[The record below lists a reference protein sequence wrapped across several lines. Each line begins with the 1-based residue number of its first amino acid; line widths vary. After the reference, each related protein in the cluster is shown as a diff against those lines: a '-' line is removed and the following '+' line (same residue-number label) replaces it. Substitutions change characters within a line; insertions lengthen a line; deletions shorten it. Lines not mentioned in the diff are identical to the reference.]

1 MKSITL
7 VRHGKSSWELDV
19 SDALR
24 PLKIRGVNDAKLVAN
39 QFVKLNELPN
49 FIYSSSAVRAFST
62 CKIFLEVFNLSE
74 DSVCVTDELYDFG
87 GERVVNFIKRLSSNY
102 NSVMLFGHNHAF
114 TSIANIFGD
123 KFIDNLP
130 TSGLIKIN
138 FDISNWKDLKQGTT
152 ELIIIPKE
160 LRHDKI

>member
-7 VRHGKSSWELDV
+7 VRHGKSSWEFDV

-24 PLKIRGVNDAKLVAN
+24 PLKKRGINDAKMVAN
-39 QFVKLNELPN
+39 QYVKSVKLPEV
-49 FIYSSSAVRAFST
+49 IYSSPAVRAFST
-62 CKIFLEVFNLSE
+62 CKIFLEIFNLSE
-74 DSVCVTDELYDFG
+74 ESVSVKEDLYDFG
-87 GERVVNFIKRLSSNY
+87 GESVIHFIKRLPNNY
-102 NSVMLFGHNHAF
+102 DSVMLFGHNHAF

-138 FDISNWKDLKQGTT
+138 FDISDWKDFKQGTT
-152 ELIIIPKE
+152 EFIIIPKE
-160 LRHDKI
+160 LKA

>member
-24 PLKIRGVNDAKLVAN
+24 PLKNRGINDAKLVAN
-39 QFVKLNELPN
+39 QFVKSYELPD
-49 FIYSSSAVRAFST
+49 FIYSSPAVRAFST

-74 DSVCVTDELYDFG
+74 DSVIVKDDLYDFG
-87 GERVVNFIKRLSSNY
+87 GESVINFIKRLPNNY
-102 NSVMLFGHNHAF
+102 NSVMIFGHNHAF

-130 TSGLIKIN
+130 TSGLIKLN
-138 FDISNWKDLKQGTT
+138 FDISDWKELRQGTT

-160 LRHDKI
+160 LKG

>member
-7 VRHGKSSWELDV
+7 VRHGKSSWEFDV
-19 SDALR
+19 SDTLR
-24 PLKIRGVNDAKLVAN
+24 PLKNRGINDAKLVAN
-39 QFVKLNELPN
+39 QFVKSNELPD
-49 FIYSSSAVRAFST
+49 FIYSSPAVRAFST

-74 DSVCVTDELYDFG
+74 DSVIVKDDLYDFG
-87 GERVVNFIKRLSSNY
+87 GESVINFIKRLPNNY
-102 NSVMLFGHNHAF
+102 NLVMIFGHNHAF

-130 TSGLIKIN
+130 TSGLIKLN
-138 FDISNWKDLKQGTT
+138 FDISYWKELRQGTT

-160 LRHDKI
+160 LKV

>member
-7 VRHGKSSWELDV
+7 VRHGKSSWEFDV

-24 PLKIRGVNDAKLVAN
+24 PLKKRGVNDAKLVAN
-39 QFVKLNELPN
+39 QYVNTVKLPEI
-49 FIYSSSAVRAFST
+49 IYSSPAVRAFST

-74 DSVCVTDELYDFG
+74 DSVSVKDDLYDFG
-87 GERVVNFIKRLSSNY
+87 GESVINFIKILPNNY

-138 FDISNWKDLKQGTT
+138 FDISDWKDFKQGTT

-160 LRHDKI
+160 LKA

>member
-7 VRHGKSSWELDV
+7 VRHGKSSWEFDV

-24 PLKIRGVNDAKLVAN
+24 PLKKRGINDAKMVAN
-39 QFVKLNELPN
+39 QYVKFVKLPEI
-49 FIYSSSAVRAFST
+49 IYSSPAVRAFST
-62 CKIFLEVFNLSE
+62 CKIFLEIFNLSE
-74 DSVCVTDELYDFG
+74 ESVGVKEDLYDFG
-87 GERVVNFIKRLSSNY
+87 GESVINFIKGLPNNY
-102 NSVMLFGHNHAF
+102 DSVMLFGHNHAF

-138 FDISNWKDLKQGTT
+138 FDISDWKDFKQGTT
-152 ELIIIPKE
+152 EFIIIPKE
-160 LRHDKI
+160 LKA

>member
-7 VRHGKSSWELDV
+7 VRHGKSSWEFDV

-24 PLKIRGVNDAKLVAN
+24 PLKNRGINDAKLVAN
-39 QFVKLNELPN
+39 QFVKSYESPD
-49 FIYSSSAVRAFST
+49 FIYSSPAVRAFST

-74 DSVCVTDELYDFG
+74 DSVIVKDGLYDFG
-87 GERVVNFIKRLSSNY
+87 GESVINFIKRLPNNY
-102 NSVMLFGHNHAF
+102 NSVMIFGHNHAF

-130 TSGLIKIN
+130 TSGLIKLN
-138 FDISNWKDLKQGTT
+138 FDISDWKELRQGTT

-160 LRHDKI
+160 LKA